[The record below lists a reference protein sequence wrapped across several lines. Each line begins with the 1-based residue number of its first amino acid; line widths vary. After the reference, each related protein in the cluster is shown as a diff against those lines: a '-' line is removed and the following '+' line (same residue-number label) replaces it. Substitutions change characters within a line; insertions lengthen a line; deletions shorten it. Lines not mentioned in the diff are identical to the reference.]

1 MVLKTCLS
9 AFDLE
14 LPLNISC
21 CSTISSW
28 RETPFCDQVMK
39 FHGLFIL
46 PTSPYS
52 RLNLRNYFLM
62 RKAQLCF
69 KQNMSP
75 KHYINRYKQ
84 QKWTLWNCCANT
96 FSKTTIAICFN
107 PLQISPSIFKFAERF
122 ILFEQLLL
130 FFTQFGDNSLRLNF
144 DKFRYTPFN
153 QRNVSFFLIA
163 KSRPEVEVCQNLWV
177 LCKQSYLPLS
187 PPYCLKPR
195 DCL

>member
-28 RETPFCDQVMK
+28 RETPFCDQGIK

-62 RKAQLCF
+62 RKAQLCV
-69 KQNMSP
+69 KENMSP

-107 PLQISPSIFKFAERF
+107 PLQISPSIFKFAERLYF
-122 ILFEQLLL
+122 LSSYCYFSLNLVTIPSVWILINFVTPPLIRGMFP
-130 FFTQFGDNSLRLNF
+130 FFSL
-144 DKFRYTPFN
+144 
-153 QRNVSFFLIA
+153 A
-163 KSRPEVEVCQNLWV
+163 NLDQ
-177 LCKQSYLPLS
+177 K
-187 PPYCLKPR
+187 
-195 DCL
+195 